1 MKIFVIGSL
10 VNVHLIKRIAEKWCA
25 AGSDVD
31 YVKPE
36 LGITFAQCVQQ
47 AFDKIKKSD
56 IVVVV
61 PKHDGSLGEGTIYE
75 MIFAEEMG
83 KQLDLF
89 IEDVEE

>member
-1 MKIFVIGSL
+1 MKIFVIGSPT
-10 VNVHLIKRIAEKWCA
+10 NVHLIKRIAEKYGV

-36 LGITFAQCVQQ
+36 SSYTFTQCVQQ
-47 AFDKIKKSD
+47 AFDKIMKSD
-56 IVVVV
+56 IVVVI
-61 PKHDGSLGEGTIYE
+61 PKHDGSLKRGTIYE